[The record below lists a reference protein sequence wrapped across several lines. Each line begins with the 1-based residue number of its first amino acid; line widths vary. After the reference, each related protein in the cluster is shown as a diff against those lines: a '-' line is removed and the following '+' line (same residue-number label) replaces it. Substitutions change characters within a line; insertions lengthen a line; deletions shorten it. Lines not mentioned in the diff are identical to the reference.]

1 ICVKRIQGKNHLQ
14 VRSGA
19 FNQTEDVVLFDSIY
33 QNNEIEFILKFT
45 YPGKYQLGFNK
56 TIFKQEYLALP
67 GRWIGGKVG
76 IYARGEKESLG
87 FAKFK
92 YYKVKAVNTN
102 ERKG

>member
-1 ICVKRIQGKNHLQ
+1 
-14 VRSGA
+14 
-19 FNQTEDVVLFDSIY
+19 
-33 QNNEIEFILKFT
+33 
-45 YPGKYQLGFNK
+45 QLGFNK
-56 TIFKQEYLALP
+56 TIFKNEYQALP

-87 FAKFK
+87 FARFK